1 MRPEVTTV
9 DVLLAK
15 GEVRLAA
22 CGIESAHL
30 DAELLLAHALQI
42 DRARRA
48 ARLSAGGRPGAV
60 VPEREA
66 AVFRGL
72 VKRRALREPIAYI
85 LGSKEFWSLDLEVT
99 PAVLI
104 PRPETEV
111 LVREALVHLPPPGTP
126 LNVVDVG
133 TGSGAIA
140 IALARE
146 RGDIMVLAIDISA
159 EALEVAKRNAKR
171 HRVESRVYLM
181 QGDLLLGVLDHEERF
196 PPFQMVVSNPPY
208 VGLRERGSLM
218 PEVRDHEPA
227 GALYAGY
234 DGTEAI
240 ERLVPQAE
248 RILDPGGSLLLEVAA
263 QRAFQTVR
271 LLEGSGLW
279 QDVAVVPDLAGL
291 PRVVRARRSG
301 KRKT

>member
-1 MRPEVTTV
+1 MPPEATTV

-22 CGIESAHL
+22 CGIESARL
-30 DAELLLAHALQI
+30 DAELLLAHALRI
-42 DRARRA
+42 DRARLA
-48 ARLSAGGRPGAV
+48 ARLGSGGRPGAE

-85 LGSKEFWSLDLEVT
+85 LGSKEFWSLDMEVT

-111 LVREALVHLPPPGTP
+111 LVREALVHLPPPGAP

-133 TGSGAIA
+133 TGSGVIA
-140 IALARE
+140 IALASE
-146 RGDIMVLAIDISA
+146 RRDIMVLAIDSSA
-159 EALEVAKRNAKR
+159 EALEVAKRNAAR
-171 HRVESRVYLM
+171 HSVQSRVYLM
-181 QGDLLLGVLDHEERF
+181 QGDLLMGVLDHEERF
-196 PPFQMVVSNPPY
+196 PPFQMVVCNPPY
-208 VGLRERGSLM
+208 VALNERDSLM

-227 GALYAGY
+227 GALYAGD
-234 DGTEAI
+234 DGMEAI

-248 RILDPGGSLLLEVAA
+248 RILAPGGALLLEVASP
-263 QRAFQTVR
+263 RASETVR
-271 LLEGSGLW
+271 LLEESGLW
-279 QDVAVVPDLAGL
+279 QDVAIVPDLAGL
-291 PRVVRARRSG
+291 PRVVRARLSR
-301 KRKT
+301 KRVT